1 MNIEALRYAQAVS
14 RTKSFSSAAR
24 AYGVTQ
30 PALSNGVARL
40 EEELGVK
47 LFDRSPRGVKP
58 TAHGARIL
66 PLIDRVLDDLDTLL
80 AETQRLARPVTEAI
94 RMGVSPLIG
103 ADLVGRAFQ
112 AARTLE
118 RPRDLVLREADLE
131 PLRSELQTGRL
142 DIVLVPAV
150 SGMPTF
156 RHRVIARE
164 PVVVIDPAASG
175 DDGPVE
181 LKAVADAAYILG
193 PSTCGLTTFTT
204 ELFHSHDLALRTYP
218 GEAASFRAVDEWAA
232 IGLGAALLP
241 RSKVTHEH
249 ASCRPLLRAGTPVEI
264 AYEAVWDCDTPLG
277 ADLEELVTALTVAG
291 EAPLVGP
298 DPAPRGREMSEGH
311 GRQTQPLGK
320 QQGRHSG

>member
-14 RTKSFSSAAR
+14 RTNSFSAAAR

-58 TAHGARIL
+58 TAFGAQIL
-66 PLIDRVLDDLDTLL
+66 PLIDDILDDLDTLL
-80 AETQRLARPVTEAI
+80 AQTQRLARPVTEAI

-131 PLRSELQTGRL
+131 PLSSELEAGRL
-142 DIVLVPAV
+142 DIILVPAV
-150 SGMPTF
+150 AGMPAL

-175 DDGPVE
+175 DNSPVE

-204 ELFHSHDLALRTYP
+204 ELFNSHDLELRTYP

-232 IGLGAALLP
+232 IGLGSALLP
-241 RSKVTHEH
+241 RSKITHEH
-249 ASCRPLLRAGTPVEI
+249 ESCRPLFRDGTPVEI
-264 AYEAVWDCDTPLG
+264 AYEAVWGSDTPLG
-277 ADLEELVTALTVAG
+277 ADLEELVTALT
-291 EAPLVGP
+291 
-298 DPAPRGREMSEGH
+298 
-311 GRQTQPLGK
+311 
-320 QQGRHSG
+320 

>member
-1 MNIEALRYAQAVS
+1 MNIEMLRYAQAVS
-14 RTKSFSSAAR
+14 RTKSFSAAAR

-40 EEELGVK
+40 EGELGVK

-58 TAHGARIL
+58 TAHGAQIL
-66 PLIDRVLDDLDTLL
+66 PLIEHVLDGLDALG
-80 AETQRLARPVTEAI
+80 AEAQRLARPVTEAI

-103 ADLVGRAFQ
+103 ADLVAEAFQ

-131 PLRSELQTGRL
+131 PLSSDLQSGRL

-150 SGMPTF
+150 AGLPTF

-164 PVVVIDPAASG
+164 PVVVIDPSASG
-175 DDGPVE
+175 NDSPVE
-181 LKAVADAAYILG
+181 LKAASDAAYILG

-241 RSKVTHEH
+241 QSKITHEH
-249 ASCRPLLRAGTPVEI
+249 TSCRPLLQAGAPVEI

-277 ADLEELVTALTVAG
+277 ADLEELVAALIVAG
-291 EAPLVGP
+291 ESPRAGR
-298 DPAPRGREMSEGH
+298 DTAPRKAED
-311 GRQTQPLGK
+311 
-320 QQGRHSG
+320 

>member
-1 MNIEALRYAQAVS
+1 MNIETLRYIQAIS
-14 RTKSFSSAAR
+14 RTQSFSAAAR

-47 LFDRSPRGVKP
+47 LFDRSPRGVRP

-66 PLIDRVLDDLDTLL
+66 PLIDNVLGSLDTLA
-80 AETQRLARPVTEAI
+80 AESRRLARPVAETI

-103 ADLVGRAFQ
+103 ADLVAQAFQ

-118 RPRDLVLREADLE
+118 RPHDLVLREADLE
-131 PLRSELQTGRL
+131 PLSRDLEAGRL
-142 DIVLVPAV
+142 DIILVPAAP
-150 SGMPTF
+150 GMPTL

-175 DDGPVE
+175 DNDPVE
-181 LKAVADAAYILG
+181 LKAAADAAYILG

-204 ELFHSHDLALRTYP
+204 ELFRDNHLPLNTYP

-241 RSKVTHEH
+241 QSKITHEH
-249 ASCRPLLRAGTPVEI
+249 TSCRPLLQAGAPVEI

-277 ADLEELVTALTVAG
+277 ADLDELVAALLRTAETPVAVR
-291 EAPLVGP
+291 ERAP
-298 DPAPRGREMSEGH
+298 GH
-311 GRQTQPLGK
+311 
-320 QQGRHSG
+320 SAE

>member
-1 MNIEALRYAQAVS
+1 MNIETLRYIQAIS
-14 RTKSFSSAAR
+14 RTQSFSAAAR

-47 LFDRSPRGVKP
+47 LFDRSPRGVRP
-58 TAHGARIL
+58 TAHGARLL
-66 PLIDRVLDDLDTLL
+66 PLIDNVLGSLDTLA
-80 AETQRLARPVTEAI
+80 AESQRLARPAAETI

-103 ADLVGRAFQ
+103 ADLVAQAFQ

-118 RPRDLVLREADLE
+118 RPHDLVLREADLE
-131 PLRSELQTGRL
+131 PLSRDLEAGRL
-142 DIVLVPAV
+142 DIILVPAAA
-150 SGMPTF
+150 GMPTL

-175 DDGPVE
+175 DNDPVE
-181 LKAVADAAYILG
+181 LKSAADAAYILG

-204 ELFHSHDLALRTYP
+204 ELFRDNHLPLHTYP

-241 RSKVTHEH
+241 QSKITHEH
-249 ASCRPLLRAGTPVEI
+249 TSCRPLLQAGEPVEI

-277 ADLEELVTALTVAG
+277 ADLEELIAALLRAT
-291 EAPLVGP
+291 EAPSTVRESAP
-298 DPAPRGREMSEGH
+298 DRPAE
-311 GRQTQPLGK
+311 
-320 QQGRHSG
+320 